1 MLVEDMSVM
10 IEAMR
15 VLIEFKRVQPH
26 AVRVLL
32 DASECLS
39 RTWE

>member
-1 MLVEDMSVM
+1 VLVEAMSVM

-15 VLIEFKRVQPH
+15 ELIEFKRVQPH

-32 DASECLS
+32 DASECLL